1 MPTPASR
8 SAGEQRSGGRIGGGQ
23 FVSRGVPL
31 SLLLMGVGAL
41 AWAAVSRP
49 VVVHQEIRQEI
60 HQAAP
65 EQVQVF
71 NAPVKVHV
79 EQHLP
84 EGLGQVRSSAVQ
96 HQAVV
101 AADALQEEAVREV
114 LAEIQRAGQGQA
126 GGSASQSR
134 P

>member
-23 FVSRGVPL
+23 FVRRGVPL

-84 EGLGQVRSSAVQ
+84 DELGQVRSSAVR
-96 HQAVV
+96 HQAV
-101 AADALQEEAVREV
+101 AEADALQEEAVREV
-114 LAEIQRAGQGQA
+114 LLQLQSVGHGHAGDPPPQ
-126 GGSASQSR
+126 
-134 P
+134 

>member
-1 MPTPASR
+1 MPTASNR
-8 SAGEQRSGGRIGGGQ
+8 SAVEQRSGGRIGGGQ
-23 FVSRGVPL
+23 FVRRGVRL
-31 SLLLMGVGAL
+31 SLLLMGLGAL
-41 AWAAVSRP
+41 AWASVSRP

-84 EGLGQVRSSAVQ
+84 EQLGQVRSSAVR
-96 HQAVV
+96 HQAV
-101 AADALQEEAVREV
+101 AEADALQEQAVQEALLQLQSVGRGH
-114 LAEIQRAGQGQA
+114 AGA
-126 GGSASQSR
+126 TPPR
-134 P
+134 

>member
-1 MPTPASR
+1 
-8 SAGEQRSGGRIGGGQ
+8 
-23 FVSRGVPL
+23 
-31 SLLLMGVGAL
+31 MGMGAL

-49 VVVHQEIRQEI
+49 VVVHQEI

-84 EGLGQVRSSAVQ
+84 EELGQVRSPAVRY
-96 HQAVV
+96 QAI
-101 AADALQEEAVREV
+101 AEADAMQEQAVREA
-114 LAEIQRAGQGQA
+114 LMQL
-126 GGSASQSR
+126 QSVGR
-134 P
+134 GDPGDAHPQ

>member
-1 MPTPASR
+1 MPIPVSR
-8 SAGEQRSGGRIGGGQ
+8 SDGEQRSGGRIGGGQ
-23 FVSRGVPL
+23 FVRRGVPL
-31 SLLLMGVGAL
+31 SLLLMGLGAL
-41 AWAAVSRP
+41 AWAALSRP

-84 EGLGQVRSSAVQ
+84 EELGQMRSSAVR
-96 HQAVV
+96 HQAV
-101 AADALQEEAVREV
+101 AEADALQEQAVREALLQLQSV
-114 LAEIQRAGQGQA
+114 GQVHPA
-126 GGSASQSR
+126 DSPS

>member
-1 MPTPASR
+1 MPTPVSR
-8 SAGEQRSGGRIGGGQ
+8 SDGEQRSGGRIGGGQ
-23 FVSRGVPL
+23 FVRRGVPL
-31 SLLLMGVGAL
+31 SLLLMGLGAL
-41 AWAAVSRP
+41 AWAALSRP

-84 EGLGQVRSSAVQ
+84 EELGQMRSSAVR
-96 HQAVV
+96 HQAV
-101 AADALQEEAVREV
+101 AEADALQEQAVREALLQLQSV
-114 LAEIQRAGQGQA
+114 GRGHAGDLPQD
-126 GGSASQSR
+126 
-134 P
+134 

>member
-1 MPTPASR
+1 MLTPASR
-8 SAGEQRSGGRIGGGQ
+8 SAGEQRSGGRIGGGR
-23 FVSRGVPL
+23 FVRRGVPL

-84 EGLGQVRSSAVQ
+84 EELGQVRSSAVR
-96 HQAVV
+96 HQAV
-101 AADALQEEAVREV
+101 AEADVLQEQAVREALLQLQSV
-114 LAEIQRAGQGQA
+114 GRGHAGDPPPQ
-126 GGSASQSR
+126 
-134 P
+134 